1 MASYKVHFPPNPLSL
16 RKHRNVTEN
25 KINVQ
30 SCSKLCAASF
40 IFCERQEDHGGVV
53 PARAHMQ
60 PGPRARP
67 PCTLRCIAHP
77 EHIIQR
83 PGVEVI
89 SKIWAQKV
97 RTRSHH
103 SVIVIIINYSAS
115 AYKLDHKYDYAQGI
129 KSGGTQSFQK
139 GSAAARRIS
148 H

>member
-1 MASYKVHFPPNPLSL
+1 
-16 RKHRNVTEN
+16 
-25 KINVQ
+25 
-30 SCSKLCAASF
+30 
-40 IFCERQEDHGGVV
+40 
-53 PARAHMQ
+53 MQ
-60 PGPRARP
+60 PRP
-67 PCTLRCIAHP
+67 FVPLAYTLVHH
-77 EHIIQR
+77 HIIQR

-97 RTRSHH
+97 RSLSHH

-139 GSAAARRIS
+139 GSAAAARRIS